1 MVRRK
6 KIILFLLF
14 IAILLCSYVE
24 YDYQEYIKNKPVDT
38 SVVEVAEG
46 LSINYLQG
54 KKIVVNQNSMEYDFS
69 ITNLGNEEKKY
80 QLEIKNLEGDA
91 TGSLYDIKE
100 DNTVIKEIT
109 SVMEGIV
116 LNGSIEAGKTKR
128 YHMQIQN
135 KDKREFSFVLN
146 TICQSVD
153 DSFRS
158 VLLSNNK
165 VLEEGEDGLI
175 EKPEQDGTIYYF
187 KGNVDNNYVSFAG
200 NMWRIVRIN
209 TDQSVKLVLD
219 NTLGNMAKYF
229 SDEQSGLDDF
239 EDSNIYQLLLDFYNI
254 NLKDY
259 DSFIANTLYC
269 YDNSILTE
277 EDNKIEYLPSYRLFV
292 DKIPTYSCS
301 GKSIPLKVALLTSD
315 EVVFAGASSDE
326 SKNYYLN
333 GEFQSS
339 WWTMTPSKKE
349 NGKMHYMVITKDG
362 ILQKDVV
369 ESTSLFFR
377 PVISLNRRVRVEGSG
392 TIEEPYVVISEQ

>member
-219 NTLGNMAKYF
+219 NTLDNMAKYF
-229 SDEQSGLDDF
+229 SDEQSDLEDF

>member
-109 SVMEGIV
+109 SVMEGII

-146 TICQSVD
+146 TVCQSVD

-219 NTLGNMAKYF
+219 NTLDNMAKYF
-229 SDEQSGLDDF
+229 SDEQSDLDDF

-362 ILQKDVV
+362 ILQKDVI

-392 TIEEPYVVISEQ
+392 TVEEPYVVISEQ

>member
-1 MVRRK
+1 
-6 KIILFLLF
+6 
-14 IAILLCSYVE
+14 LCSYVE

-219 NTLGNMAKYF
+219 NTLDNMAKYF
-229 SDEQSGLDDF
+229 SDEQSDLEDF